1 MNNNRCQTTARFK
14 SLALGLVVV
23 YTALF
28 ITGCQ
33 QSKPIAQS
41 VVQPTETIPTWFV
54 SPPKDNEVTLFGL
67 GEGKTKDDAI
77 QSALSNLAGKLG
89 TEIHANEK
97 LIKTQYTSAYRYNEE
112 INQNTIESTIHKITL
127 NQYQIIELKHVGYQ
141 QFLAL
146 VSSNKLLLSNSLQQT
161 LDQQI
166 KQYQTAKSSLSSTTG
181 FSHFQFF
188 AKQQQSLAEF
198 NNNLSALLTLK
209 KSSNVQPYQDY
220 LHDVQSNLAKSQQQ
234 TVFYINHPTNA
245 KHIEKTV
252 SDKLLQAGLKTTQNA
267 AEATN
272 VIEITSDLKQT
283 KAYDFIILRELIE
296 LKTTE
301 ANQSSGGSQFSLKGQ
316 GLNLQQA
323 QQQLAINFKN
333 QLQQYNLEAAL
344 GLNQE

>member
-1 MNNNRCQTTARFK
+1 MNNNRRQTTAHLK
-14 SLALGLVVV
+14 SLALVVV
-23 YTALF
+23 YSLF
-28 ITGCQ
+28 LTGCQ

-41 VVQPTETIPTWFV
+41 VAQPTETIPAWFI

-67 GEGKTKDDAI
+67 GEGKTKADAI

-112 INQNTIESTIHKITL
+112 INQHTIESTIHKITL
-127 NQYQIIELKHVGYQ
+127 NQYQIVELKHVGYQ
-141 QFLAL
+141 QFLAM

-166 KQYQTAKSSLSSTTG
+166 REYETAKMALPNSTG
-181 FSHFQFF
+181 FSRFQFF
-188 AKQQQSLAEF
+188 TKQQQSLAEF

-209 KSSNVQPYQDY
+209 KLGNIQPYQHY
-220 LHDVQSNLAKSQQQ
+220 LHDVHSNFAKSQQQ
-234 TVFYINHPTNA
+234 TVFYINHPPSA
-245 KHIEKTV
+245 KHIQKAINN
-252 SDKLLQAGLKTTQNA
+252 KLLQAGLKTTQNA

-272 VIEITSDLKQT
+272 VIEITTSLKQT
-283 KAYDFIILRELIE
+283 KAYEFMILRELVE

-301 ANQSSGGSQFSLKGQ
+301 ANHSSGGNQFSLKGQ

-333 QLQQYNLEAAL
+333 QLQHTNLETAL
-344 GLNQE
+344 GINQD